1 MRLFKT
7 WKRPFAVFRSWP
19 DCDRG
24 AVFGED
30 FHPNPYFYKYTYCVF
45 WRKSPNDGGIFLHH
59 PKNKLCLY
67 DTQALIEK
75 LRAQNEI
82 YWLYNGT
89 ILLRNTPNS
98 LLSIIDRTSPRWKN
112 TDFNQLAPSFDE
124 DTDPIVYCDGVGFK

>member
-1 MRLFKT
+1 MRNPSFKELAKQKAEGDT
-7 WKRPFAVFRSWP
+7 RCLSYAMPL
-19 DCDRG
+19 
-24 AVFGED
+24 
-30 FHPNPYFYKYTYCVF
+30 HPNPYFYKYTYRVF